1 MKNTI
6 KTILASIAALAML
19 STTPVQTSAY
29 NMNEP
34 KIIVQSQK
42 RDMHVNFSK
51 DGKKFVYTRL
61 EDKGGFDAVS
71 EIVLNEN
78 GTEKVLTQGYV
89 DVKPSF
95 SPDGKKVAFFR
106 SIGGGYGYIYTIGV
120 DGKNLEEIIPSYITN
135 VAWNPDGKEIA
146 FTCDYVEEKTH
157 IITEEEIESI
167 KKEKGTGNIA
177 YKVGDE
183 IKYEEFSTAI
193 GILNLKTKD
202 VKHLTK
208 NEGNCENPEF
218 TEDGKILYIFN
229 KNKTSTSGKELWIM
243 DKNGDNKKPLVQLE
257 NRVERTINKDG
268 SVTLHMKEGTVDK
281 VSSDGDLIAY
291 LAETRERIVQI
302 TPKKTNKLDYDAKEI
317 KDEYIT
323 SIHVRNLKTGE
334 TKLVTDEGN
343 LWFPELK
350 NNKVYFSRCDNEETD
365 HDIYSIDLK

>member
-6 KTILASIAALAML
+6 KTVLASLAALAML

-61 EDKGGFDAVS
+61 EDKGGFEAVS

-78 GTEKVLTQGYV
+78 GIEKVLTQGYT
-89 DVKPSF
+89 DIKPSF

-106 SIGGGYGYIYTIGV
+106 SLGVGYGYIYTIGV

-135 VAWNPDGKEIA
+135 ITWSPDGKEIA
-146 FTCDYVEEKTH
+146 FTCDYTEEKTH
-157 IITEEEIESI
+157 MLTEEDIEVI
-167 KKEKGTGNIA
+167 KKQKGTGDIA
-177 YKVGDE
+177 YKIGDE
-183 IKYEEFSTAI
+183 VKYEESYTAI

-202 VKHLTK
+202 FKYLTK
-208 NEGNCENPEF
+208 NEGRCENPEF
-218 TEDGKILYIFN
+218 TDDGKILYLLN
-229 KNKTSTSGKELWIM
+229 KNKGTSVGKELWVM
-243 DKNGDNKKPLVQLE
+243 GKNGDNKKPLVQLE
-257 NRVERTINKDG
+257 NYTQRITNKDG
-268 SVTLHMKEGTVDK
+268 SVTFHLKEGSVDK
-281 VSSDGDLIAY
+281 VSSDGDMMVY
-291 LAETRERIVQI
+291 LSETRERIVQY
-302 TPKKTNKLDYDAKEI
+302 TPKKNKFNYDTKEI
-317 KDEYIT
+317 KDEYIS
-323 SIHVRNLKTGE
+323 SIYVRNLKTGE

-343 LWFPELK
+343 IWFPELK
-350 NNKVYFSRCDNEETD
+350 NNKVYFSRCESEETD